1 MSGYVIYP
9 DITGRGFLGCS
20 IPTTKL
26 NGSIIFFENIY
37 FLKWISTKMVFNKID
52 FIFSPVDI
60 QTRVT

>member
-26 NGSIIFFENIY
+26 NGSIIFKNI
-37 FLKWISTKMVFNKID
+37 FMDFNKNG
-52 FIFSPVDI
+52 I
-60 QTRVT
+60 QQNGFYF